1 MDTARAFS
9 DDMVHIVIT
18 EDRLSEHLASN
29 GAIARVPHGTVM
41 RISFDYSE
49 YHALHPY
56 LIAIQFCDDRQ
67 LLRWGAALHPAL
79 GEIDL
84 VCIRSS
90 VSKLASAPRL
100 AAGN

>member
-1 MDTARAFS
+1 MGTARAFS
-9 DDMVHIVIT
+9 DEMVHIVIT
-18 EDRLSEHLASN
+18 EDRLSEHLALN

-41 RISFDYSE
+41 RISFDYSD
-49 YHALHPY
+49 YHVLHPY

-67 LLRWGAALHPAL
+67 VLRWGAALHPAL